1 MLGDHSDLHPPTL
14 NPPHR
19 HDRLRPP
26 FAGSSRRILRAR
38 TLRSLNPGHGRDG
51 MIQRSRGIVGALSL
65 TLVLFGCSS
74 PSTPPPAEVPAKPVL
89 APEPVVNHSPS
100 DAQPGQKIA
109 HGELI
114 LDVDDARRQLN
125 AQHHSYKVLETR
137 RVPGSFQK
145 PAMTDIK
152 DFALS
157 KSDLDVINPGPGEYV
172 HVMEGQRHGYDNL
185 TIGITYTAPGGAPPM
200 HSHKGEEAHVLLKGQ
215 KVLYALGDKLFVKE
229 GPYIVNIPPG
239 VPHSFQNLD
248 DEVAELVVIFP
259 TNVWEYD
266 VLDFFPFTTPEAKAM
281 AEKARQEKAQAQTK

>member
-1 MLGDHSDLHPPTL
+1 MDH
-14 NPPHR
+14 R
-19 HDRLRPP
+19 MRK
-26 FAGSSRRILRAR
+26 
-38 TLRSLNPGHGRDG
+38 
-51 MIQRSRGIVGALSL
+51 IVG
-65 TLVLFGCSS
+65 TLCLGLILLGCSPRS
-74 PSTPPPAEVPAKPVL
+74 APPPAEVKAQPTL
-89 APEPVVNHSPS
+89 MPEPVVNHSPS
-100 DAQPGQKIA
+100 DAQPGEKIE

-114 LDVDDARRQLN
+114 LDADEATRQLN

-137 RVPGSFQK
+137 RVPGPFQP
-145 PAMTDIK
+145 PAMADVK

-200 HSHKGEEAHVLLKGQ
+200 HTHKGEESHVLLKGQ
-215 KVLYALGDKLFVKE
+215 KVLYALGDKIFVKE

-266 VLDFFPFTTPEAKAM
+266 VLDYFPFSTPEAKAM
-281 AEKARQEKAQAQTK
+281 AEEARRTGAQTQGH

>member
-1 MLGDHSDLHPPTL
+1 M
-14 NPPHR
+14 R
-19 HDRLRPP
+19 
-26 FAGSSRRILRAR
+26 
-38 TLRSLNPGHGRDG
+38 
-51 MIQRSRGIVGALSL
+51 QIVG
-65 TLVLFGCSS
+65 TLCLGLIVLGCSPRS
-74 PSTPPPAEVPAKPVL
+74 APPPAETKAQPTL
-89 APEPVVNHSPS
+89 LPEPVVNHLPA
-100 DAQPGQKIA
+100 DAQPGERIE

-114 LDVDDARRQLN
+114 LDADEATKQLN

-137 RVPGSFQK
+137 RVPGPFQP
-145 PAMTDIK
+145 PAMAEVK

-200 HSHKGEEAHVLLKGQ
+200 HSHKGEESHVLLKGQ
-215 KVLYALGDKLFVKE
+215 KVLYALGDKIFVKE

-266 VLDFFPFTTPEAKAM
+266 VLDYFPFSTPEAKAL
-281 AEKARQEKAQAQTK
+281 AEEAKRAGAQTRGQ